1 MRCEIVFSSHTG
13 LRVPL
18 RAIRFIT
25 DDSGQRTPVVYVI
38 TAERMEMKR
47 VEILYQSDDYVI
59 LARGTGKDA
68 LRAGNEVI
76 VDGKGL
82 KDGRAIARK

>member
-1 MRCEIVFSSHTG
+1 
-13 LRVPL
+13 
-18 RAIRFIT
+18 
-25 DDSGQRTPVVYVI
+25 VVYVI